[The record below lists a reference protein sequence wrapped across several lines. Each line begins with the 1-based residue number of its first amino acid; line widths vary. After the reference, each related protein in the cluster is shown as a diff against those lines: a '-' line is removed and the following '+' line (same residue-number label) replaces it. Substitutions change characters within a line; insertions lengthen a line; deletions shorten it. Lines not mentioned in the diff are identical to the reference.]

1 MTTPDP
7 ANPTEDEHRDKM
19 AEVKAEMKTRTEAA
33 QERRGILI
41 VNTGNG
47 KGKST
52 AGFGVVTRTLA
63 YGRKAVVVQFIK
75 ATPDT
80 AEKVLRCDNLT
91 WHAVGGGF
99 TWDTQD
105 RAGDIALCEKG
116 WALAEAAMADPEVSL
131 VMLDEMNIVLS
142 MNYLETVR
150 VVSALVARRPELHV
164 IVTGRDAPEALCA
177 AADLV
182 SEMKEIK
189 HPFNEGIM
197 AQRGIEY

>member
-7 ANPTEDEHRDKM
+7 ANPTEDEHREKM
-19 AEVKAEMKTRTEAA
+19 AEVKAEMKSRTDAA
-33 QERRGILI
+33 RERRGILI

-52 AGFGVVTRTLA
+52 AGFGVVARTLA
-63 YGRKAVVVQFIK
+63 YGRKAVVIQFIK
-75 ATPDT
+75 ATPDK
-80 AEKVLRCDNLT
+80 AEKVLRGPNLT

-105 RAGDIALCEKG
+105 RAADIALCEKG
-116 WALAEAAMADPEVSL
+116 WALAEAAMADPGVSL
-131 VMLDEMNIVLS
+131 LMMDELNIVLS
-142 MNYLETVR
+142 MNYLAEEPILQ
-150 VVSALVARRPELHV
+150 ALRERRPDLHV
-164 IVTGRDAPEALCA
+164 IITGRDAPATLCEQ
-177 AADLV
+177 ADLV

-197 AQRGIEY
+197 AQPGIEF

>member
-1 MTTPDP
+1 MTKPIPTDL
-7 ANPTEDEHRDKM
+7 TEDEHREKM
-19 AEVKAEMKTRTEAA
+19 ADMKAEMKARTEAA
-33 QERRGILI
+33 QERRGIVI

-52 AGFGVVTRTLA
+52 AGFGVVARTLA

-75 ATPDT
+75 ATPDK

-116 WALAEAAMADPEVSL
+116 WAYAQAAMADPAVSL
-131 VMLDEMNIVLS
+131 IMLDEMNIVLS
-142 MNYLETVR
+142 MNYMPVEPILQ
-150 VVSALVARRPELHV
+150 ALRERRPDLHV
-164 IVTGRDAPEALCA
+164 IITGRDAPAALCEQ
-177 AADLV
+177 ADLV

-189 HPFNEGIM
+189 HPFNNGIM
-197 AQRGIEY
+197 AQPGIEF

>member
-1 MTTPDP
+1 MNSPDQK
-7 ANPTEDEHRDKM
+7 NPTEDEHREKM
-19 AEVKAEMKTRTEAA
+19 VEVKAEMKSRTEAA

-63 YGRKAVVVQFIK
+63 YGRKAVVIQFIK
-75 ATPDT
+75 ATPDK
-80 AEKVLRCDNLT
+80 AEKILRCDNLT

-116 WALAEAAMADPEVSL
+116 WALAEAAMADPDVSL

-142 MNYLETVR
+142 MNYLDTDR
-150 VVSALVARRPELHV
+150 VVNALKARRPELHV
-164 IVTGRDAPEALCA
+164 VVTGRDAPDSLCT

-182 SEMKEIK
+182 TEMKEVK

-197 AQRGIEY
+197 AQPGIEY